1 MAEANSKV
9 RRKYEVVVIMHP
21 DASEEEQKAL
31 FKKNADIIKSFGGSV
46 NHLDTWGKR
55 KLGNPMDKITRGN
68 YFHSTFE
75 AQGEAI
81 AELERTM
88 RINDKVLRYQHTR
101 LDDRVSLTKFVEK
114 FKEALV
120 ETANRERERE
130 IKNQQRKAMRMSGG
144 FGGGEGRGDRG
155 DRGGFGGEGR
165 GDRGD
170 RGDRGG
176 FGGGESRGPRQ

>member
-1 MAEANSKV
+1 MAGSSSKV

-21 DASEEEQKAL
+21 DASEDEQKAL
-31 FKKNADIIKSFGGSV
+31 FRKNAEIIKAFDGSV

-55 KLGNPMDKITRGN
+55 KLGNPVNKVTRGN

-75 AQGEAI
+75 ATGEAI

-88 RINDKVLRYQHTR
+88 RINDKVLRFQHTR
-101 LDDRVSLTKFVEK
+101 LDDRVSLSKFVEK

-130 IKNQQRKAMRMSGG
+130 IKNQQRKAMRM
-144 FGGGEGRGDRG
+144 GGGEGGGRGFDRG
-155 DRGGFGGEGR
+155 DRGG
-165 GDRGD
+165 DRQGA
-170 RGDRGG
+170 GG
-176 FGGGESRGPRQ
+176 FDKGPR